1 MSDITS
7 DTNHP
12 AEDHNGTPA
21 QPATNTSQIVV
32 IAIVVAALALL
43 IAYQFF
49 GCAACYGPHPSI

>member
-1 MSDITS
+1 MSEITS

-12 AEDHNGTPA
+12 AEEPHAVPTP
-21 QPATNTSQIVV
+21 PASNTLQIVV

-43 IAYQFF
+43 VAYQFF